1 MQATWMSFLLRSL
14 LIAVLALCVGF
25 YAGGWWA
32 WMAAAICFALLTLD
46 HTRQLARLTQWVSAP
61 RLETIPQGTGDWELP
76 LGELYRL
83 NKAQHKEVQ
92 SLLQSMARFRDAAR
106 ALPDGVVTL
115 NAAHQIEWAN
125 PTAELLL
132 AIDAERDQGRA
143 ITNLVRNPDFV
154 EYLRLGVYT
163 APLILRNVRGDASV
177 LTVRAVAFGSER
189 MLLLVRDITHEENI
203 ERLRRDFVAN
213 VSHELKTPITVLA
226 GFVETLANPDIE
238 LEPAQR
244 THFLALMAEQ
254 SERMQRLIEDLLT
267 LSALES
273 AARPSTES
281 IIEMPSLIQQVMP
294 TIQALSD
301 GKHQFI
307 CEVEALTLKGNA
319 QEIIS
324 VISNLASNAVRY
336 TPAGGTI
343 RVTWT
348 QRDEHAVLSVT
359 DSGIGIEAQ
368 HLSRLTERFYRVDTS
383 RSRESGGTG
392 LGLAI
397 VKHVLTRHQAKLE
410 IHSTPGQGSTFSAV
424 FPAQRVQ
431 PLHE

>member
-1 MQATWMSFLLRSL
+1 MLFRS
-14 LIAVLALCVGF
+14 
-25 YAGGWWA
+25 
-32 WMAAAICFALLTLD
+32 
-46 HTRQLARLTQWVSAP
+46 
-61 RLETIPQGTGDWELP
+61 
-76 LGELYRL
+76 
-83 NKAQHKEVQ
+83 
-92 SLLQSMARFRDAAR
+92 
-106 ALPDGVVTL
+106 
-115 NAAHQIEWAN
+115 
-125 PTAELLL
+125 
-132 AIDAERDQGRA
+132 
-143 ITNLVRNPDFV
+143 
-154 EYLRLGVYT
+154 
-163 APLILRNVRGDASV
+163 
-177 LTVRAVAFGSER
+177 
-189 MLLLVRDITHEENI
+189 
-203 ERLRRDFVAN
+203 

-226 GFVETLANPDIE
+226 GFVETLANPEIE
-238 LEPAQR
+238 LESAQR

-307 CEVEALTLKGNA
+307 CEVDAFTLKGNA

-383 RSRESGGTG
+383 RSRESGGKIG
-392 LGLAI
+392 RA
-397 VKHVLTRHQAKLE
+397 HV
-410 IHSTPGQGSTFSAV
+410 
-424 FPAQRVQ
+424 
-431 PLHE
+431 

>member
-1 MQATWMSFLLRSL
+1 
-14 LIAVLALCVGF
+14 
-25 YAGGWWA
+25 
-32 WMAAAICFALLTLD
+32 
-46 HTRQLARLTQWVSAP
+46 
-61 RLETIPQGTGDWELP
+61 
-76 LGELYRL
+76 
-83 NKAQHKEVQ
+83 
-92 SLLQSMARFRDAAR
+92 MARFRDAAR